1 MPAMITNYCFEKN
14 ASLKLSQKCDSPLYM
29 FWVHIRFLNEK
40 NLLNMENNQINSRDH
55 FHFISDPHA

>member
-1 MPAMITNYCFEKN
+1 M
-14 ASLKLSQKCDSPLYM
+14 SQKCDSPLYM